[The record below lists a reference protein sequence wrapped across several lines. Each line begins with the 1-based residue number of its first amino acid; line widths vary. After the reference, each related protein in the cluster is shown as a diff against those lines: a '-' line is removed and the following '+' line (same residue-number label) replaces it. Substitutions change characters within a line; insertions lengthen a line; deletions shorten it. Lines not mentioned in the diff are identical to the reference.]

1 MIQEYFLPIKKNFHF
16 TRMFKVLYHTLFF
29 KVLYFLVKMLQQN
42 KIRKKASFFK
52 IQKKQTKLIVL
63 NSKALNYTKKKIKK
77 SLKLI

>member
-1 MIQEYFLPIKKNFHF
+1 M
-16 TRMFKVLYHTLFF
+16 V
-29 KVLYFLVKMLQQN
+29 QQN